1 MRGRLRRFWWLLK
14 RSFVASYEDGC
25 FGVAK
30 GAAYSALLSFIPVLT
45 ALAAILVQFNA
56 ERVSRILSEFLF
68 VVVPPGTEDLVQYG
82 FEKRGERPVYL
93 LVTATLLSL
102 WAASGVMATLMEGF
116 QAVYRIPNGR
126 HWVRQRLVAIALV
139 LIGAAP
145 VLIASALLLLGGW
158 IEQWVLTA
166 LGFLPVGEQVR
177 GWVLVVGVFVRY
189 TVSLGAIAMAT
200 AGLFYF
206 GPNRPQQ
213 WSAVWPGALLATNLW
228 LISTICFAWYVRNIA
243 NYNVMYGSI
252 GAVIAMLV
260 WMYVLAVIALI
271 GCEYNAER
279 ERMITGK

>member
-1 MRGRLRRFWWLLK
+1 MGGRLKRFWWLLK
-14 RSFVASYEDGC
+14 RAFVASYEDGC
-25 FGVAK
+25 FAVAK

-116 QAVYRIPNGR
+116 QSVYRIPNGR
-126 HWVRQRLVAIALV
+126 PWVRQRLVAIGLV

-145 VLIASALLLLGGW
+145 VLLASALLLLGGW
-158 IEQWVLTA
+158 IERWVLTA
-166 LGFLPVGEQVR
+166 LGFLAVGEQVR
-177 GWVLVVGVFVRY
+177 GWVLVVGTFVRY
-189 TVSLGAIAMAT
+189 GVSLGAIAMAT

-206 GPNRPQQ
+206 GPNRRQQ
-213 WSAVWPGALLATNLW
+213 WSAVWPGALLSTNLW

-260 WMYVLAVIALI
+260 WMYVLAVIALV
-271 GCEYNAER
+271 GCEYNAVR
-279 ERMITGK
+279 ERMLQRR

>member
-1 MRGRLRRFWWLLK
+1 MRGRLRRFGWLLK

-25 FGVAK
+25 FAVAK

-45 ALAAILVQFNA
+45 AVAAILVQFNA

-82 FEKRGERPVYL
+82 FEKRGERPIYL
-93 LVTATLLSL
+93 LITATLVSL
-102 WAASGVMATLMEGF
+102 WAASGVMTTLMDGF
-116 QAVYRIPNGR
+116 LAIYRIPNGR
-126 HWVRQRLVAIALV
+126 PFLRQRMVAIGLV

-145 VLIASALLLLGGW
+145 VLLGSALLLLGGW

-177 GWVLVVGVFVRY
+177 GWVLVVGTFVRY
-189 TVSLGAIAMAT
+189 TVALSSIAMAT
-200 AGLFYF
+200 AGLYYY
-206 GPNRPQQ
+206 GPNRRQR

-260 WMYVLAVIALI
+260 WMYVLAVIALV

-279 ERMITGK
+279 ERMMSGQ

>member
-1 MRGRLRRFWWLLK
+1 MRGRLRRFGWLLK

-25 FGVAK
+25 FAVAK

-45 ALAAILVQFNA
+45 AVAAILVQFNA

-82 FEKRGERPVYL
+82 FERRGERPIYL
-93 LVTATLLSL
+93 LITATLVSL
-102 WAASGVMATLMEGF
+102 WAASGVMTTLMDGF
-116 QAVYRIPNGR
+116 LAVYRIPNGR
-126 HWVRQRLVAIALV
+126 PFLRQRMVAIGLV

-145 VLIASALLLLGGW
+145 VLLGSALLLLGGW

-177 GWVLVVGVFVRY
+177 GWVLVVGTFVRY
-189 TVSLGAIAMAT
+189 TIALSSIAMAT
-200 AGLFYF
+200 AGLYYY
-206 GPNRPQQ
+206 GPNRRQR

-260 WMYVLAVIALI
+260 WMYVLAVIALL

-279 ERMITGK
+279 ERMINGI

>member
-1 MRGRLRRFWWLLK
+1 MRGRLRRFGWLLK

-25 FGVAK
+25 FAVAK

-45 ALAAILVQFNA
+45 AVAAILVQFNA
-56 ERVSRILSEFLF
+56 ERVSRILLEFLF

-82 FEKRGERPVYL
+82 FEKRGERPIYL
-93 LVTATLLSL
+93 LITATLVSL
-102 WAASGVMATLMEGF
+102 WAASGVMTTLMEGF

-126 HWVRQRLVAIALV
+126 PFLRQRMVAIGLV

-145 VLIASALLLLGGW
+145 VLLGSALLLLGGW

-177 GWVLVVGVFVRY
+177 GWVLVVGTFVRY
-189 TVSLGAIAMAT
+189 TVALSSIAMAT
-200 AGLFYF
+200 AGLYYY
-206 GPNRPQQ
+206 GPNRRQQ

-260 WMYVLAVIALI
+260 WMYVLAVIALV

-279 ERMITGK
+279 ERMLSGQ